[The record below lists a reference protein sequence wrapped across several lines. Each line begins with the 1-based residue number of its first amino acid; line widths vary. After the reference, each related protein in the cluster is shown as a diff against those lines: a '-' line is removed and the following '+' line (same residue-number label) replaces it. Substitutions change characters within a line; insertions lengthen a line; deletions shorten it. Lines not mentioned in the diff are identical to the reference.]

1 MKTPSFWHAD
11 GFIPKLLEPLAQLY
25 KYLSFLE
32 RSLRSKTK
40 IDIPVL
46 CIGNLVS
53 GGAGKTPIAL
63 SIGQKLN
70 AKHNISFLTRG
81 YGGIEAG
88 PIEVNP
94 DEHSSYEVGDEA
106 LILSELG
113 PTWVSRNRIAG
124 AIAAKNAGFE
134 IVIMDDGFQH
144 TSLVKTLSFVIIDGP
159 YGFGNGRLIPAGPLR
174 EPIYSGLNRADVIVL
189 VGEVNPSIIEL
200 LPNNKPLLRASLV
213 PAEMGTQLSNNN
225 VIGFA
230 GIGRPTKFLETLE
243 KMGLNII
250 DFVAFPD
257 HYRFRESEIRELY
270 EKATE
275 VDAILVTTFKDMK
288 RVPKSVAHL
297 CQPIGITV
305 VWEDDNEIQ
314 QLLDSVILNDQQG

>member
-1 MKTPSFWHAD
+1 
-11 GFIPKLLEPLAQLY
+11 
-25 KYLSFLE
+25 
-32 RSLRSKTK
+32 
-40 IDIPVL
+40 
-46 CIGNLVS
+46 
-53 GGAGKTPIAL
+53 
-63 SIGQKLN
+63 
-70 AKHNISFLTRG
+70 
-81 YGGIEAG
+81 
-88 PIEVNP
+88 
-94 DEHSSYEVGDEA
+94 
-106 LILSELG
+106 
-113 PTWVSRNRIAG
+113 
-124 AIAAKNAGFE
+124 
-134 IVIMDDGFQH
+134 
-144 TSLVKTLSFVIIDGP
+144 LVKTLSFGIIDGP

-174 EPIYSGLNRADVIVL
+174 EPIYSGLKRADIIVL

>member
-25 KYLSFLE
+25 KCLSFLE

-40 IDIPVL
+40 IDVPVL

-106 LILSELG
+106 LILSEVG

-174 EPIYSGLNRADVIVL
+174 EPIYSGLKRADIIVL

-243 KMGLNII
+243 KMGLDVI

>member
-25 KYLSFLE
+25 KCLSFLE

-40 IDIPVL
+40 IDVPVL

-106 LILSELG
+106 LLLSEVG

-174 EPIYSGLNRADVIVL
+174 EPIYSGLKRADIIVL

-305 VWEDDNEIQ
+305 VWEDDSEIQ
-314 QLLDSVILNDQQG
+314 QLLDSVV

>member
-25 KYLSFLE
+25 KCLSFLE

-70 AKHNISFLTRG
+70 VKHDISFLTRG

-106 LILSELG
+106 LLLSEVG

-174 EPIYSGLNRADVIVL
+174 EPIYSGLKRADVIVL

-305 VWEDDNEIQ
+305 VWEDESEIQ
-314 QLLDSVILNDQQG
+314 QLLDSVV